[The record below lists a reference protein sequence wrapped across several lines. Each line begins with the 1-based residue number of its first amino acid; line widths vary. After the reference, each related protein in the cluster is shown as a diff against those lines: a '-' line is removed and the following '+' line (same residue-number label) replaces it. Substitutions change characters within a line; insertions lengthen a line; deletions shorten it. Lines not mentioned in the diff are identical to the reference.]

1 MKPTRYTQEMV
12 EEYTKRGWWN
22 STTLADIYDQN
33 AFLYPDKEAMVGYW
47 KGERR
52 SVTWA
57 TFKKMTDRL
66 ALGFLELGLK
76 RDERVLCQLPN
87 CIENVAVRIALE
99 KAGLIYCCSAINSW
113 ESENRRFIERLEPV
127 AVVSLLEYHNRRNYK
142 LFKDLRDS
150 ERYPAFKHLFLID
163 PEEETPDDA
172 ASIAKMMQIPLDEK
186 YAADYL
192 RRTQVDAYE
201 VSHIATTTG
210 TTGLPKL
217 IELSANSL
225 RIHGRAITERWN
237 ITSNDIGFTTALL
250 WTGPSNPVILGIPQV
265 GGTLI
270 LMESFDPGEALKIIE
285 RERATYYAGLPSQII
300 DMANHPEFGEQ
311 EAGSLRFFS
320 FAGAPFPAGSA
331 RDCEERFKRPL
342 VNYYGAMDSFMLF
355 CSEPN
360 DPPEIRW
367 GSVGKVAPSWDEF
380 KIVDPKTGEKV
391 PQGKEGL
398 LYWRG
403 PTGSGG
409 YYRDIERT
417 KEVWGA
423 LGLEGWYN
431 TEDIAKVDEE
441 GRVWLV
447 GRARDMILRGGQN
460 IFPLEIE
467 ELLSTHP
474 KVMNA
479 SIVPMPDP
487 RLGEKVC
494 AYVIPKKGDV
504 FSFEEMTAY
513 LEEKGFA
520 KYKWPE
526 RLEIIQSFP
535 MIGAKV
541 DKRVLISDICKKLLK
556 ESKVSKE
563 IIESF
568 IETGKLR
575 SEQIE
580 L

>member
-1 MKPTRYTQEMV
+1 MRPTRYTQEMI
-12 EEYTKRGWWN
+12 EEYTKKGWWN

-33 AFLYPDKEAMVGYW
+33 ASLYPEKEAIVGYR

-52 SVTWA
+52 SVTWSA
-57 TFKKMTDRL
+57 LKKMTDRL

-76 RDERVLCQLPN
+76 KDERVLCQLPS

-99 KAGLIYCCSAINSW
+99 KAGLIYCNSAINSW
-113 ESENRRFIERLEPV
+113 ESENRRYIEKLEAV
-127 AVVSLLEYHNRRNYK
+127 AVVSLVEYHNRSHYK
-142 LFKDLRDS
+142 LFKDFRDS
-150 ERYPAFKHLFLID
+150 GKYPAFKHLFLID
-163 PEEETPDDA
+163 PEEKMPDDA
-172 ASIAKMMQIPLDEK
+172 TSIAKMIQMPLDEK
-186 YAADYL
+186 YPQDYL
-192 RRTQVDAYE
+192 RKTGVDACE

-217 IELSANSL
+217 IELSANSF
-225 RIHGRAITERWN
+225 RIHGKSIVERWG
-237 ITSNDIGFTTALL
+237 ITSDDIGFTTALL
-250 WTGPSNPVILGIPQV
+250 WTGPSNSVNIGIPQV

-270 LMESFDPGEALKIIE
+270 FMDSFDPGEALKIIE
-285 RERATYYAGLPSQII
+285 QERATNYTGLPSQII
-300 DMANHPEFGEQ
+300 DMVNHPRFDEQ
-311 EAGSLRFFS
+311 KVGSLRFLS

-331 RDCEERFKRPL
+331 RKCEDGFKRPL
-342 VNYYGAMDSFMLF
+342 FNYYGAMDSFMLF
-355 CSEPN
+355 CSDPN

-367 GSVGKVAPSWDEF
+367 SSVGKVAPSWDEF
-380 KIVDPKTGEKV
+380 KIVDQETGENV
-391 PQGKEGL
+391 PRGKAGL
-398 LYWRG
+398 LYWKG

-431 TEDIAKVDEE
+431 TEDIAKADEE

-460 IFPLEIE
+460 VFPLEIE

-474 KVMNA
+474 KVTNVSVTA
-479 SIVPMPDP
+479 MPDP

-494 AYVIPKKGDV
+494 ACVIPKRGNV
-504 FSFEEMTAY
+504 FSFEEMITY
-513 LEEKGFA
+513 LVEKGLA

-526 RLEIIQSFP
+526 RLETMKSFP

-541 DKRVLISDICKKLLK
+541 DKRRLTLDICRKLL
-556 ESKVSKE
+556 EEGKVSKE
-563 IIESF
+563 IVQSF
-568 IETGKLR
+568 RKIRRLEL
-575 SEQIE
+575 EQTEI
-580 L
+580 